1 MSYQSQQLLT
11 LPSIEV
17 QKEFIDY
24 IMSISRVTV
33 PLSNV
38 QTTCISTIPH
48 NLAQNSCVDVIIVG
62 TEQGSIYFIDTQ
74 AYNVLKHVKIAGI
87 PVKIL
92 PTGVHNF
99 FFLIFR
105 SIWYWV

>member
-17 QKEFIDY
+17 QKEFLDY
-24 IMSISRVTV
+24 MMSISRVTV
-33 PLSNV
+33 PLSNI
-38 QTTCISTIPH
+38 QITCISTIPR

-62 TEQGSIYFIDTQ
+62 TEQGSIYFIDSQ
-74 AYNVLKHVKIAGI
+74 AYTVLKHLTISGI

-92 PTGVHNF
+92 PTGKLISF
-99 FFLIFR
+99 F
-105 SIWYWV
+105 